1 MICEIKNILDQSKE
15 FDIKL
20 TYVKGHSG
28 ILGNT
33 IADELAKEATKEGNE
48 TFIPISK
55 TFISKQL
62 QANLYLEWNKT
73 WNKEGTNSY
82 TYNWIK
88 NVNHIPKHFPTNF
101 YTSQALTGHGR
112 FPFYFSRFH
121 ITSEAKCQC
130 GKIIENF
137 DHYLEDCPIVTKQRN
152 ELIKKLGEKLQ
163 NRKPEIIKF
172 EETIT
177 ILEEMVRKINDNII
191 QC

>member
-15 FDIKL
+15 LSIIL

-33 IADELAKEATKEGNE
+33 LADELAKEATKDGKE
-48 TFIPISK
+48 TFVPITK

-62 QANLYLEWNKT
+62 QANLYIEWNKI

-82 TYNWIK
+82 TYKWIK

-112 FPFYFSRFH
+112 FPFYFSRFN
-121 ITSEAKCQC
+121 ITSDSKCQC
-130 GKIIENF
+130 GKIIEDF
-137 DHYLEDCPIVTKQRN
+137 DHYLEDCQIITKQRN
-152 ELIKKLGEKLQ
+152 ELSKKLGNKLQ
-163 NRKPEIIKF
+163 NRKPEIIKSKD
-172 EETIT
+172 TMA
-177 ILEEMVRKINDNII
+177 ILEEIVKEINENIK